1 MAKFQHAL
9 DPGSRVENYEIRR
22 VLGIGGFGVT
32 YQATDLQ
39 LNCVVALKEY
49 LPSGLAIRDGNSSQV
64 TPKSEDEKDL
74 FNRGLKRFLDEA
86 QTLAKFK
93 LPSIVRINRFLEAN
107 GTAYI
112 VMDYEEGLPLS
123 NYIRKRKTLTEK
135 EIRSV
140 ILPILTGL
148 RSVHT
153 HGILH
158 RDIKPANI
166 YLRKQ
171 GLPVLL
177 DFGAARQELQQNS
190 RPMTGMVTPGYAP
203 FEQYNNRD
211 KQGPWTDLYGVGATL
226 YHCVTGNIPPPSP
239 DRISASQNHD
249 ADPLKHA
256 HTAAKSG
263 YSDALLSSID
273 WMLNLQPKNRPQSVD
288 EILGM
293 LSPIKKNTGTDTA
306 SPVELGDVGQT
317 FMLDNLDA
325 KLDDWD
331 PAVLDQAEKELA
343 PYVGPMAKVLV
354 NQYAE
359 NAIDIQALYT
369 ALAMEI
375 EKSVDQQAYI
385 RLGELASL
393 TTGPRTTGTRS
404 ASQNST
410 GGNTT
415 RSNAT
420 KINPNVPHVPGRATI
435 EWDHNIL
442 KYAEKELAKFVG
454 PMARILVSQA
464 AEQSE
469 NIDELVQILS
479 EDIPSQEEKRSFA
492 KSLANFS

>member
-1 MAKFQHAL
+1 MAIYQHAL
-9 DPGSRVENYEIRR
+9 EPGSRVEGYEIRR

-49 LPSGLAIRDGNSSQV
+49 LPSGLAIRNTNTREV
-64 TPKSEDEKDL
+64 TPKSEEEKTL

-93 LPSIVRINRFLEAN
+93 LPSIVRVNRFLEAN

-135 EIRSV
+135 EIRSI

-226 YHCVTGNIPPPSP
+226 YHCVTGKIPAPSP
-239 DRISASQNHD
+239 DRISALHNDES
-249 ADPLKHA
+249 DPLQHA
-256 HTAAKSG
+256 HAIVKSG
-263 YSDALLSSID
+263 YGDALLSSID
-273 WMLNLQPKNRPQSVD
+273 WMLNIQPKNRPQSVD

-293 LSPIKKNTGTDTA
+293 LSPIKKNAGVESA
-306 SPVELGDVGQT
+306 SPVDLGDVGQT

-331 PAVLDQAEKELA
+331 PAVLAKAEKELA

-359 NAIDIQALYT
+359 NAIDTLALYT

-375 EKSVDQQAYI
+375 EKSADQQAYI
-385 RLGELASL
+385 RLGQLASL
-393 TTGPRTTGTRS
+393 TTGARNSEQKNAASEETR
-404 ASQNST
+404 
-410 GGNTT
+410 
-415 RSNAT
+415 
-420 KINPNVPHVPGRATI
+420 INPNVPHVPGRATV
-435 EWDHNIL
+435 EWDNKIL
-442 KYAEKELAKFVG
+442 KFAEKELAKFVG

-464 AEQSE
+464 AEQSDD
-469 NIDELVQILS
+469 IYKLVEILS
-479 EDIPSQEEKRSFA
+479 EDIPTQEEKSRFA
-492 KSLANFS
+492 RLLANFS